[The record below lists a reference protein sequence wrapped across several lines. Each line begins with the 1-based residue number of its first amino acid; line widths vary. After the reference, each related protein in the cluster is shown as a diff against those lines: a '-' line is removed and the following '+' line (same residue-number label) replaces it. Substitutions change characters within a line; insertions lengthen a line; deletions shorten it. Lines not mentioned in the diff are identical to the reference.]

1 MKIKLF
7 VFGILTDIMCTNELN
22 YAEASDTDSLDS
34 EFKKKYPE
42 FKNIPYRI
50 AVNHNI
56 VSGNT
61 LLNDGDEVAFL
72 PPFSGG

>member
-1 MKIKLF
+1 MSVEDVIKF
-7 VFGILTDIMCTNELN
+7 RN
-22 YAEASDTDSLDS
+22 

-61 LLNDGDEVAFL
+61 LLNDGDEDSAHNRR
-72 PPFSGG
+72 P